1 MHKGETMDI
10 KQAMALKNR
19 IDSVELVL
27 RDMEENNSPLK
38 IGSVLSKTVQFE
50 DYHDEEEL
58 SPQRQLD
65 VFTYNYV
72 KELLEKYR
80 DKLSEHLA
88 EL

>member
-38 IGSVLSKTVQFE
+38 IGSVLSKTIQFE
-50 DYHDEEEL
+50 DYHDGEEL
-58 SPQRQLD
+58 SLQRQLD

>member
-1 MHKGETMDI
+1 MDI
-10 KQAMALKNR
+10 KQATALKSR
-19 IDSVELVL
+19 IDSIEFVL

-50 DYHDEEEL
+50 DYHDGEEL

-65 VFTYNYV
+65 VLTYNYV

>member
-1 MHKGETMDI
+1 MDI

-38 IGSVLSKTVQFE
+38 IGSVLSKTIQFE
-50 DYHDEEEL
+50 DYHDGEEL
-58 SPQRQLD
+58 SLQRQLD

>member
-1 MHKGETMDI
+1 MDI
-10 KQAMALKNR
+10 KQVMALKSR
-19 IDSVELVL
+19 IDSIELVL

-38 IGSVLSKTVQFE
+38 IGSVLSKTIQFE
-50 DYHDEEEL
+50 DYHEGEEL
-58 SPQRQLD
+58 TPQRQLD

-80 DKLSEHLA
+80 DKLSEHLS